1 MPFIMEASMPRP
13 TLLDIAKQLGIS
25 KMSVSRALRGAP
37 QVSAKLRESVI
48 QVAEAMGYRPDPEIT
63 KLMTHMRQS
72 KSTVASTTIAFIWAE
87 QKETSADVTSW
98 SQELAYGANNR
109 AEQLGYRLEEFHL
122 KAPGMTAK
130 RLSEILE
137 ARGIPGFILSP
148 LITRS
153 RGHVS
158 MQWDKFS
165 SVVIGLGYARP
176 RLHRVHHHH
185 FFGMM
190 TAMRMLKKQGYRR
203 IGFYCGRTL
212 NERMYRAWSASF
224 LAHHPLP
231 LAQATELMV
240 LCREITKS
248 DFQSWLQTANPDVII
263 EGGHQLSDWL
273 PKSKSKPIVTLGWR
287 KDRPQIPG
295 IDQQSRVLG
304 AAAVDLLVSQHQHNE
319 RGFPEH
325 PKTLLTEGVWRQST
339 VLS

>member
-1 MPFIMEASMPRP
+1 MPRP
-13 TLLDIAKQLGIS
+13 TLSDIAKQLGIS

-37 QVSAKLRESVI
+37 QVSTKLRERVL
-48 QVAEAMGYRPDPEIT
+48 QAADAMGYRPDPEIT

-72 KSTVASTTIAFIWAE
+72 KCAVTSTTLAFIWAE
-87 QKETSADVTSW
+87 QKETSGHVTSW
-98 SQELAYGANNR
+98 SEELARGAKNR

-190 TAMRMLKKQGYRR
+190 TAMRMLKKKGYRR
-203 IGFYCGRTL
+203 IGFYCGSTL

-231 LAQATELMV
+231 IVQATELMA
-240 LCREITKS
+240 LRQEITQS
-248 DFQSWLQTANPDVII
+248 DFQSWLQTANPEVII

-273 PKSKSKPIVTLGWR
+273 PNCKPRPIVTLGWR
-287 KDRPQIPG
+287 EDRPQIPG
-295 IDQQSRVLG
+295 IDQQAKVLG
-304 AAAVDLLVSQHQHNE
+304 AAAVDLLVSQHLRNE
-319 RGFPEH
+319 RGIPLH
-325 PKTLLTEGVWRQST
+325 PKTVLTEGVWRHAT
-339 VLS
+339 TPK